1 MKYFILSVLVISS
14 LLISNNS
21 EAQCDAT
28 LWSHVYHS
36 YRLVVNKQCDTVTGI
51 VAAIWGEA
59 DGDMHIR
66 LNVDSRF
73 SFMINAANVSGEAG
87 CLVCEPICAT
97 TCTQSD
103 AISSCA
109 GFTNTV
115 FLPAAGERVYV
126 VGSYVTDNV
135 HGWNEIHPVTAIGFT
150 TAIENIEPNKPFVNI
165 YPNPASSYVYVKL
178 SDKPTKPVH
187 IVISDGLGR
196 LAGQYQM
203 FDTQVIKI
211 PTDFLPEA
219 TYYYHISQDDI
230 LLKGGSFV
238 VIHNK

>member
-109 GFTNTV
+109 G
-115 FLPAAGERVYV
+115 
-126 VGSYVTDNV
+126 
-135 HGWNEIHPVTAIGFT
+135 
-150 TAIENIEPNKPFVNI
+150 
-165 YPNPASSYVYVKL
+165 
-178 SDKPTKPVH
+178 
-187 IVISDGLGR
+187 
-196 LAGQYQM
+196 
-203 FDTQVIKI
+203 
-211 PTDFLPEA
+211 
-219 TYYYHISQDDI
+219 
-230 LLKGGSFV
+230 
-238 VIHNK
+238 